1 MKSSNSLDKEI
12 IKQHSKA
19 VVHMRKQIDR
29 EKFGLIL
36 GAGISRSFNMP
47 TWKELLDGLARH
59 DKVQGTRVDRPNET
73 PTSRAEILYRLFA
86 DNRRKA
92 LSHTGLND
100 HGLERRIKGEWFE
113 IIRSIL
119 YADLPERDDLDRSHV
134 YLGEFLDIISRSPL
148 TVNYNFDSCI
158 EMMLSARQKRT
169 KDQNRLY
176 ETVYDGSLPFRS
188 KTGIIYHPN
197 GFLPD
202 NVLEGF
208 SDELVF
214 SEKSFG
220 DQLLESMAGRYYS
233 LAHHLSKNTCL
244 FIGLSFEDENLRHL
258 LRRSATTNPGH
269 YHYCIYWIGPGER
282 RNKQYEAAL
291 AEYRFEIYN
300 LITLFLRDDEIA
312 ALGRLLG
319 YGFEKLQSL
328 ADDANA
334 ELTWVYYL
342 TGIPGIGKTS
352 VTRYMQG
359 LAAYDEWLE
368 EPLALLSEPFTELGK
383 KEENTVNEW
392 VARQFAL
399 KNERLLREREG
410 IFLIDRAPL
419 DPISFETPDQMGEKA
434 AWYGP
439 RLKQGDM
446 DRRLRS
452 GRVVLLVGDTQEIS
466 TRLSR
471 RSGERSDSD
480 YLDKLQRK
488 LEQIY
493 TSDAVRV
500 VHTNDLS
507 LSELVKQIAR
517 IIHREEQSDV
527 DLEELL
533 QSVAKGATAWGGKPT
548 KAKKGNRGSTSR
560 HLSST
565 ARKKASTKK

>member
-1 MKSSNSLDKEI
+1 MKSANSLDKEI
-12 IKQHSKA
+12 IKQYSKA
-19 VVHMRKQIDR
+19 IVHMRKQIER

-47 TWKELLDGLARH
+47 TWKELLDLLARH
-59 DKVQGTRVDRPNET
+59 DKVRGAKVDRPNET
-73 PTSRAEILYRLFA
+73 PTSRAEILYRLFSEQ
-86 DNRRKA
+86 RRNA
-92 LSHTGLND
+92 LSHAGLNE

-119 YADLPERDDLDRSHV
+119 YAKLPDRDDLDRSHG

-158 EMMLSARQKRT
+158 EMMLSARQKRN
-169 KDQNRLY
+169 KDPNRLY
-176 ETVYDGSLPFRS
+176 ETIYDGSLPFRS

-244 FIGLSFEDENLRHL
+244 FIGLSFDDENLRHL

-269 YHYCIYWIGPGER
+269 YHYCVYWISPGER

-300 LITLFLRDDEIA
+300 LITLFFRDEEIA

-319 YGFEKLQSL
+319 YGFEELQAL
-328 ADDANA
+328 AEESNS
-334 ELTWVYYL
+334 ELTWIYYL

-368 EPLALLSEPFTELGK
+368 EPLPLLNEPFTELGK
-383 KEENTVNEW
+383 KQENTVNEW

-419 DPISFETPDQMGEKA
+419 DPLSFEERDHMPAKA

-439 RLKQGDM
+439 RLRQGDM
-446 DRRLRS
+446 DRTLRS
-452 GRVVLLVGDTQEIS
+452 GRVLLLVGNTDDIS

-471 RSGERSDSD
+471 RKGEISDSH
-480 YLDKLQRK
+480 YLDDLQAKLR
-488 LEQIY
+488 LIY
-493 TSDAVRV
+493 ESGSVRIV
-500 VHTNDLS
+500 PTNDLS
-507 LSELVKQIAR
+507 LLELVKQIAR
-517 IIHREEQSDV
+517 IIHREQQSDV
-527 DLEELL
+527 NLEELL
-533 QSVAKGATAWGGKPT
+533 QSVEKGAKAWSGKT
-548 KAKKGNRGSTSR
+548 LKAKKGKSKSTSR
-560 HLSST
+560 HRSST
-565 ARKKASTKK
+565 SRKKPSTKS